1 MQRVLIVEDN
11 QTLAKLIGKKIK
23 NELGVEVDFA
33 FSMAEA
39 KLFLAAHSYFVALLD
54 LNLPDAPNGEIVD
67 FALEKKNRVIVLS
80 GNIDK
85 ATRERLV
92 KSDIIDYVKKS
103 GVEDIHFI
111 IDEIRRLQKNQN
123 HTILVV
129 DDSLVFR
136 KNLQTLL
143 ENMFFKVITVAHG
156 EEALG
161 ILSNNHDITLVITDF
176 HMPVM
181 DGLELTKEIRKSYKK
196 SDLAIIALS
205 SSQDSE
211 TTALFLKHG
220 ANDYIKKDFSKEE
233 FTCRIHNTIEALE
246 NIHIITNQSSR
257 DFLTG
262 AYNRRHFYKEMQ
274 PYFAQNHNGGERFA
288 VAMIAID
295 DFKRLSDTYGYESAE
310 RAIVLLGEIL
320 RSSTNYRDVVARFSG
335 EEFCVVLKN
344 INSYSALDIFGRIRE
359 LVQESSF
366 IAANGELVRFSVSI
380 GIALTHDETLE
391 ESINQ
396 ADMNL
401 FNARQSAPGSI
412 LHT

>member
-111 IDEIRRLQKNQN
+111 IEEIRRLQKNQN

-129 DDSLVFR
+129 DDAMMFR
-136 KNLQTLL
+136 KSIQGLL
-143 ENMFFKVITVAHG
+143 ESMFFKVITVAHG

-161 ILSNNHDITLVITDF
+161 IVHNRQDISLVLTDF

-181 DGLELTKEIRKSYKK
+181 DGLELTKHLRKEYKK
-196 SDLAIIALS
+196 SELPVIALS
-205 SSQDSE
+205 SNEDSE
-211 TTALFLKHG
+211 ITALFLKHG

-246 NIHIITNQSSR
+246 NIHIITNHASR

-262 AYNRRHFYKEMQ
+262 LYNKRHFYQEMS
-274 PYFAQNHNGGERFA
+274 PYFNENMHQGEKFA
-288 VAMIAID
+288 IIMLAID
-295 DFKRLSDTYGYESAE
+295 EFKSINDNYGFETGE
-310 RAIVLLGEIL
+310 RAITLVAEIL
-320 RSSTNYRDVVARFSG
+320 RSSTNYRDIVARFG
-335 EEFCVVLKN
+335 NEEFCVVLKN
-344 INSYSALDIFGRIRE
+344 INHYSALDICERIR
-359 LVQESSF
+359 QEVAHSPLL
-366 IAANGELVRFSVSI
+366 AANGEHLDLSISMGVS
-380 GIALTHDETLE
+380 LTHDESLQ

-401 FNARQSAPGSI
+401 FNAKRQGHSQI
-412 LHT
+412 LHS